1 MVQQSEAEPVQ
12 KRAPTLYAIIGVKL
26 LKGGLLLAA
35 AITAYAL
42 SDNDLPA
49 EFKHFLKVLG
59 QDPQRKFFEGI
70 AKKIATVTEAN
81 VLWVAAGTFVYSLFS
96 WVEGIGLIFRVGWA
110 GWMAVLESAFFVPIE
125 LYELEEK
132 GFTWAVSLILVLNII
147 IVIYLVKNRHRLFRH
162 HHRHDTTPSGTD
174 LGSKAPAPGGLNPEI

>member
-1 MVQQSEAEPVQ
+1 SEPEPSQ

-26 LKGGLLLAA
+26 LKGALLLAA
-35 AITAYAL
+35 AITAYTL

-49 EFKHFLKVLG
+49 EFKHFLKILG

-70 AKKIATVTEAN
+70 AQKIATVTEAN

-96 WVEGIGLIFRVGWA
+96 WVEGIGLIMRVGWA
-110 GWMAVLESAFFVPIE
+110 GWMAVLESAFFIPIE

-132 GFTWAVSLILVLNII
+132 GFTWGVSVILVLNVI
-147 IVIYLVKNRHRLFRH
+147 IVTYLVKNRHRLFH
-162 HHRHDTTPSGTD
+162 HHIHSSPAVEKPLSEPGTEAKIAD
-174 LGSKAPAPGGLNPEI
+174 SSNFSPK